1 MRALISTMPRKKGA
15 PVRSASA
22 TRVEEDQSPYGEP
35 SSRRLKHTQ
44 YFLHTRLR
52 PDRAV
57 IRDEW
62 ILRAVTAPVHFERQA
77 DGRIR
82 RWAWI
87 AEQRRYLRVIL
98 LADGLTVHNVFFD
111 RRFKPPAP

>member
-1 MRALISTMPRKKGA
+1 LPPCPARNA
-15 PVRSASA
+15 PPPSPKPPA
-22 TRVEEDQSPYGEP
+22 PYGNAATL
-35 SSRRLKHTQ
+35 RLKHTQ

-52 PDRAV
+52 PDRAA
-57 IRDEW
+57 ICDEW
-62 ILRAVTAPVHFERQA
+62 MLRAVAAPVHSERQT

-87 AEQRRYLRVIL
+87 AERRRYLRVIL

>member
-1 MRALISTMPRKKGA
+1 MPRKS
-15 PVRSASA
+15 RASA
-22 TRVEEDQSPYGEP
+22 RSPKSALVQEDSAPYGAMP
-35 SSRRLKHTQ
+35 VRRLKHTQ

-52 PDRAV
+52 PDRAA

-62 ILRAVTAPVHFERQA
+62 ILRAVNEPIHAAVQS

-87 AEQRRYLRVIL
+87 AERRRYLRVIL